1 MKNLFYPLRF
11 APSCI
16 SFACLLAAFFGLIH
30 PTCTVAQGVDTVHFQ
45 LCARYWEDDRPIKGA
60 ILIFQPNNP
69 AFPYSPSLYIL
80 DTSQS
85 CVDVTVVLS
94 EYLPGTTFSY
104 SASLPDTG
112 YLNGVSV
119 VDLCKISQHI
129 VGINPLP
136 SPYALLA
143 ADANQ
148 SGSITTFD
156 IVELRKLIYGIYSS
170 LPTNT
175 AWKFIA
181 DYCNFPNPGN
191 PFQGACQSGIS
202 STELAALDGGIAR
215 VLGIKIGDVDG
226 DARLNG
232 EPYVP
237 PIVSDSFT
245 LLLPQGQVLTGVP
258 VAIPVKFDKDF
269 TLGSLQAQFFLD
281 PALVRYDSISDGL
294 IDVVSTNFAHYDTLT
309 GYLKIIVAGYFD
321 LLATAGVPLFYI
333 HFTPLQSANLASV
346 FKLVPDNPNGRTF
359 AIGSDCA
366 LYYTIGATY
375 SGSLPVHSPHW
386 QGLRVHPPSPNPFDE
401 QTFINIELES
411 DETAFLEVIDL
422 TGRIVYSAEKNLS
435 AGNYRWEIP
444 AYAVAPGSLAV
455 WRLQVVERMVA
466 GKLVR
471 K

>member
-1 MKNLFYPLRF
+1 MK
-11 APSCI
+11 
-16 SFACLLAAFFGLIH
+16 SFFPAFLLLLLSQAML
-30 PTCTVAQGVDTVHFQ
+30 AQDTIRFQ
-45 LCARYWEDDRPIKGA
+45 LCSELWKDARPIKGTT
-60 ILIFQPNNP
+60 LTFQPINP
-69 AFPYSPSLYIL
+69 SFPYSPMVFAL
-80 DTSQS
+80 DSSQH
-85 CVDVTVVLS
+85 CADVTVVLS
-94 EYLPGTTFSY
+94 EYLPGTTFIY

-119 VDLCKISQHI
+119 VDLCKIAQHI
-129 VGINPLP
+129 TGINPLP

-237 PIVSDSFT
+237 PIVSDSLT
-245 LLLPQGQVLTGVP
+245 MLLTQGQVSTGVP
-258 VAIPVKFDKDF
+258 VAIPIKFDKNF
-269 TLGSLQAQFFLD
+269 TLGSLQAKFFLD
-281 PALVRYDSISDGL
+281 PALMRYDSISGGL
-294 IDVVSTNFAHYDTLT
+294 INVVSPNVAHYDTLT
-309 GYLKIIVAGYFD
+309 GQLKFATGGYFD
-321 LLATAGVPLFYI
+321 LLVTAGVPLFYI
-333 HFTPLQSANLASV
+333 HFTPLQVADVSDVLKLAQG
-346 FKLVPDNPNGRTF
+346 DPNYRNF
-359 AIGSDCA
+359 AIGDDCA
-366 LYYTIGATY
+366 LYYTIGASY
-375 SGSLPVHSPHW
+375 SGSLLSHSPHW

-401 QTFINIELES
+401 HTFLEIELES
-411 DETAFLEVIDL
+411 NETALLEVLDL

-455 WRLQVVERMVA
+455 WRLQVGERMVA

>member
-1 MKNLFYPLRF
+1 MK
-11 APSCI
+11 
-16 SFACLLAAFFGLIH
+16 SFFPAFLLLLLSQAML
-30 PTCTVAQGVDTVHFQ
+30 AQDTIRFQ
-45 LCARYWEDDRPIKGA
+45 LCSELWKDARPIKGTT
-60 ILIFQPNNP
+60 LTFQPINP
-69 AFPYSPSLYIL
+69 SFPYSPMVFAL
-80 DTSQS
+80 DSSQH
-85 CVDVTVVLS
+85 CADVTVVLS
-94 EYLPGTTFSY
+94 EYLPGTTFIY

-119 VDLCKISQHI
+119 VDLCKIAQHI
-129 VGINPLP
+129 TGINPLP

-202 STELAALDGGIAR
+202 STELAALDGGISR

-237 PIVSDSFT
+237 PIVSDSLT
-245 LLLPQGQVLTGVP
+245 MLLTQGQVSTGVP
-258 VAIPVKFDKDF
+258 VAIPIKFDKNF
-269 TLGSLQAQFFLD
+269 TLGSLQAKFFLD
-281 PALVRYDSISDGL
+281 PALMRYDSISGGL
-294 IDVVSTNFAHYDTLT
+294 INVVSPNVAHYDTLT
-309 GYLKIIVAGYFD
+309 GQLKFATGGYFD
-321 LLATAGVPLFYI
+321 LLVTAGVPLFYI
-333 HFTPLQSANLASV
+333 HFTPLQVADVSDVLKLAQG
-346 FKLVPDNPNGRTF
+346 DPNYRNF
-359 AIGSDCA
+359 AIGDDCA
-366 LYYTIGATY
+366 LYYTIGASY
-375 SGSLPVHSPHW
+375 SGSLLSHSPHW

-401 QTFINIELES
+401 HTFLEIELES
-411 DETAFLEVIDL
+411 NETALLEVLDL

-455 WRLQVVERMVA
+455 WRLQVGERMVA